1 MKIQLDLEANA
12 LLIKFRDEKASR
24 TKEIDE
30 DTIVDVDESGN
41 PIAIE
46 MLNVIPR
53 IPLENFSNVDVN
65 IPVEAHKIK

>member
-1 MKIQLDLEANA
+1 MKIHLDLEANA
-12 LLIKFRDEKASR
+12 LLIKFREEKASQ

-30 DTIVDVDESGN
+30 DTIIDIDESGN

-53 IPLENFSNVDVN
+53 IPLENFSNVDVS
-65 IPVEAHKIK
+65 IPIEVHGIK

>member
-30 DTIVDVDESGN
+30 DTIIDVDDSGN

-46 MLNVIPR
+46 MLNIIPR

-65 IPVEAHKIK
+65 IPVEVHKIK